1 MIVMANRD
9 ICLSHSS
16 TDSFGKYDL
25 GMIEKVLG
33 SDEYQKAVA
42 PDGITCL
49 SCKYSQLCMENGM
62 VRPSEWYLDNHSDV
76 LYCQKVLDSIVH

>member
-25 GMIEKVLG
+25 GMIGKVLG
-33 SDEYQKAVA
+33 SDKYRKEVA
-42 PDGITCL
+42 PDGITCP
-49 SCKYSQLCMENGM
+49 SCKYSELCIENGM
-62 VRPSEWYLDNHSDV
+62 DRPSERCRDIQSDV
-76 LYCQKVLDSIVH
+76 PYCQKVLDIIEQ